1 MGMDA
6 QIRIIGGTGE
16 ELSALSNWLS
26 AEAILRGRVRMLIN
40 PISDTELGSIPEL
53 LNVALGAGGA
63 GTVLASSLITWLK
76 TRRTK
81 ATITVETQGHSV
93 TLDIETVND
102 VEPLLKQILHT
113 IDND

>member
-1 MGMDA
+1 MDA
-6 QIRIIGGTGE
+6 QIRIISGTGE
-16 ELSALSNWLS
+16 ELSALSGWLG
-26 AEAILRGRVRMLIN
+26 AEAELRGRVRMLSS
-40 PISDTELGSIPEL
+40 PISDTELGSLPEL

-81 ATITVETQGHSV
+81 AKITVESEGHSV

-102 VEPLLKQILHT
+102 VAPLLEKILH
-113 IDND
+113 ISDNDES